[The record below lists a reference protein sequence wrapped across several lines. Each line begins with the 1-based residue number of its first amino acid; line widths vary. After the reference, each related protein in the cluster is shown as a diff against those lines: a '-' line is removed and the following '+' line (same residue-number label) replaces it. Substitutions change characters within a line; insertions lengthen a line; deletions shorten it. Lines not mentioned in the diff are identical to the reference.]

1 MRDTSNTLRIGT
13 RKSQL
18 ALWQAEQVVAALP
31 DGKATLCPTHTSGDR
46 AKEQRLADIGGKGL
60 FVKELEEALLQGEV
74 DVAVHSAKD
83 MPALLPD
90 GLILSAALPREDA
103 RDALICRTADSIA
116 TLPHGATVGTS
127 SPRRKAQLLRQRPDL
142 NLIEFRGN
150 VHTRLRKLEEGVAD
164 ATLLAMAGLKRL
176 GLFDSSYM
184 HPVATDTLLPA
195 GGQGAIAI
203 ECREDATNVRELLAP
218 INDPATLTAIT
229 AERAVLAALEGS
241 CYTPVGAHASM
252 ESETLTLKARLY
264 AQDGSDMLEA
274 TATGTAQNAAAIGEQ
289 VGETLIAQDKHGLRH
304 G

>member
-31 DGKATLCPTHTSGDR
+31 DVKATLCPTHTSGDR

-142 NLIEFRGN
+142 NIIEFRGN
-150 VHTRLRKLEEGVAD
+150 VPTRLRKLEEGVAD